1 MTESKESLDKLALPQ
16 EYKMLAATAPTMFY
30 HRNIEMLAATLP
42 TKKKGTKYTV
52 YRSPTYNHCLI
63 GRVPE

>member
-30 HRNIEMLAATLP
+30 HRNIEMLTATLP
-42 TKKKGTKYTV
+42 TKKREQNTQSTDLQHII
-52 YRSPTYNHCLI
+52 TA
-63 GRVPE
+63 